1 MKKIKR
7 FVFPFTVY
15 KLIVNHQQQTTE
27 RTPIHRCPS
36 WLHHSLSRH
45 SLTVNISRDV
55 IVAASHV
62 FFCFFLFSPVATTP
76 ITACSHASF
85 TSRSGKSPC
94 QIQIDVVAARKHLMS
109 LDKYVHCLYYTLC

>member
-62 FFCFFLFSPVATTP
+62 FFVFFCFHPSLPHP
-76 ITACSHASF
+76 LLHAAMQAS
-85 TSRSGKSPC
+85 
-94 QIQIDVVAARKHLMS
+94 QHAAEKVLARFRLMS
-109 LDKYVHCLYYTLC
+109 SQLVNI